1 MKVIKLI
8 EHLPEHIM
16 VGESEKKMPIKI
28 IEHPSTFVISYKVP
42 IHNHKGHVGFKEHKL
57 SIPKEIPATFEN
69 FQVFGLLQAEMGKTN
84 NGCLTYANKE
94 HQLINP
100 IFKFFKREFDV
111 LPSGWKWYLRFKNYS
126 SKEQEEKAISWW
138 IEKSPVTLSHSYPKI
153 ITISTQKSKKE
164 LAFCDHGALT
174 IDLKHNFFS
183 QIIKQ
188 LIRNITA
195 TITTY
200 ESELI
205 RAYMR
210 GIIAGEGCININ
222 KENRTFRVIVSALD
236 PSEKR
241 IFQDCFTKLE
251 LNSIEHKYEKLII
264 SKKQNLFKLLDQK
277 LMCLSPKKY
286 NKFLQIKDFYA
297 SFDELAD
304 WKEKQKVPHNK
315 ISEEIIKKIIDIK
328 KSNPNFSSA
337 KVAESVGV
345 SKIKVCRVWKENNLG
360 KRVEK
365 LSEEKR
371 KEIVDY
377 FNEHHN
383 LTTYQV
389 AKEFKVSQS
398 AVIRACK
405 KYEFCTKRKRR
416 ICTTKQD
423 KIIELLE
430 LVPHI
435 TNNQISDQTGVSTT
449 AIQNLRNEVL
459 EAVDYF

>member
-1 MKVIKLI
+1 
-8 EHLPEHIM
+8 
-16 VGESEKKMPIKI
+16 
-28 IEHPSTFVISYKVP
+28 
-42 IHNHKGHVGFKEHKL
+42 
-57 SIPKEIPATFEN
+57 
-69 FQVFGLLQAEMGKTN
+69 
-84 NGCLTYANKE
+84 
-94 HQLINP
+94 
-100 IFKFFKREFDV
+100 
-111 LPSGWKWYLRFKNYS
+111 
-126 SKEQEEKAISWW
+126 
-138 IEKSPVTLSHSYPKI
+138 
-153 ITISTQKSKKE
+153 
-164 LAFCDHGALT
+164 
-174 IDLKHNFFS
+174 
-183 QIIKQ
+183 
-188 LIRNITA
+188 
-195 TITTY
+195 
-200 ESELI
+200 
-205 RAYMR
+205 
-210 GIIAGEGCININ
+210 
-222 KENRTFRVIVSALD
+222 
-236 PSEKR
+236 
-241 IFQDCFTKLE
+241 
-251 LNSIEHKYEKLII
+251 
-264 SKKQNLFKLLDQK
+264 
-277 LMCLSPKKY
+277 MCLSPKKY